1 MRGKRKSMTRHIR
14 AFIAVSAMFAATS
27 LSTAA
32 YAFDWYG
39 GASVGK
45 NSYEVSSG
53 DFFANQPFSGVTDG
67 NDGAWKAF
75 VGMQLFEKYVSAEFG
90 YSYLGKSSVK
100 GTISGA
106 AVTGTSETT
115 AFTASL
121 VGLIPMGTKFAALI
135 RLGLDRAKSDITTTK
150 AGVSDSETTTNLQ
163 VFGGLGAQFDFS
175 KKLSARLE
183 YERYDMGE
191 IGPKYAN
198 VLSVGFT
205 YLFYTK

>member
-39 GASVGK
+39 GASVG
-45 NSYEVSSG
+45 NNRFEVSSG
-53 DFFANQPFSGVTDG
+53 GFFANQTFTGVTDG

-75 VGMQLFEKYVSAEFG
+75 VGMQLIEKYVSAEFG

-106 AVTGTSETT
+106 AVTGDKRDHGFHRGAGRAYPHGHEVRCPHQAGAGQTE
-115 AFTASL
+115 
-121 VGLIPMGTKFAALI
+121 I
-135 RLGLDRAKSDITTTK
+135 RYHDNESRG
-150 AGVSDSETTTNLQ
+150 
-163 VFGGLGAQFDFS
+163 
-175 KKLSARLE
+175 
-183 YERYDMGE
+183 
-191 IGPKYAN
+191 
-198 VLSVGFT
+198 
-205 YLFYTK
+205 